1 VTAGAAPG
9 YDERPLDVARSHP
22 PMQTIPPRPSPASRP
37 RLAALAAAVLLAA
50 AGCVSGD
57 PLSPP
62 PVAGLGTLEGRWDGE
77 AWRGY
82 GYAVL
87 SADTL
92 YLVGHRPDPK
102 YFYDE
107 VVQVQVPFRGA
118 ATYPLTVKEAT
129 LRQITGGDAGYFP
142 GAVGE
147 LRVTHHDRAAARI
160 QGTISL
166 TAAEQSFR
174 WRFEDGTFDA
184 PVYAR
189 WEDVPRVRGH

>member
-1 VTAGAAPG
+1 MTSVPS
-9 YDERPLDVARSHP
+9 RSP
-22 PMQTIPPRPSPASRP
+22 RRSRAMQTPPRPAARP
-37 RLAALAAAVLLAA
+37 RLSALAAAALLAA

-77 AWRGY
+77 EWRGY

-118 ATYPLTVKEAT
+118 AAYALTVKEAT
-129 LRQITGGDAGYFP
+129 LK
-142 GAVGE
+142 
-147 LRVTHHDRAAARI
+147 
-160 QGTISL
+160 
-166 TAAEQSFR
+166 
-174 WRFEDGTFDA
+174 
-184 PVYAR
+184 
-189 WEDVPRVRGH
+189 